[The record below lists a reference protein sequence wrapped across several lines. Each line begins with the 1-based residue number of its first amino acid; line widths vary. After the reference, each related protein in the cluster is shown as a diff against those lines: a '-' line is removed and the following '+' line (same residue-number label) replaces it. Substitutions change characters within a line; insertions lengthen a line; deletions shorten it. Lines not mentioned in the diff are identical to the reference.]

1 MVDFRMPDVV
11 GTRARR
17 LRKRLFERLVVR
29 ALDGLP
35 ADVRAMLDNVEIV
48 VEDEPSA
55 DHLADGDN
63 DHEGLFGLYQGVPL
77 TERDS
82 GYSMV
87 LPDKITLFRGPL
99 ERACANSA
107 ELMEQVRITVVH
119 EVSHHIGLDE
129 DRIDALGWA

>member
-1 MVDFRMPDVV
+1 MSDVV
-11 GTRARR
+11 GTRARL
-17 LRKRLFERLVVR
+17 LRKRLFERMVVR

-35 ADVRAMLDNVEIV
+35 ADIRAMLDNVEIV

-55 DHLADGDN
+55 DQLDGD
-63 DHEGLFGLYQGVPL
+63 DRHDGLLGLYQGVPL
-77 TERDS
+77 TERNS

-107 ELMEQVRITVVH
+107 ELMEQVRITVIH
-119 EVSHHIGLDE
+119 ELAHHIGLDE
-129 DRIDALGWA
+129 DRIDELGWA